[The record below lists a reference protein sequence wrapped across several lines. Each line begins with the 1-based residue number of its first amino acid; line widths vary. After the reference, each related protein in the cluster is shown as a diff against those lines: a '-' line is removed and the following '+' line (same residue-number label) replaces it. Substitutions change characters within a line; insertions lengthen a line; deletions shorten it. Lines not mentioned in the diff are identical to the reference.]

1 MYLLKR
7 TLTQSS
13 PIFPSEHKSCNKYQ
27 HVDHNEIYH
36 VAMQQILLFST
47 GFLHPHDLC
56 VCVCVCLNCAS
67 VYTLVNACSVV
78 DTCSLRASLCVSFQ
92 ESNPYST
99 VAPDP
104 TELDC
109 RYCVLQLNVPYSAL
123 KYSPDKNTGWDSN
136 TFRNTHYAHL

>member
-1 MYLLKR
+1 MYLLKW
-7 TLTQSS
+7 TLTQSV

-36 VAMQQILLFST
+36 VAVQQILPFST

-56 VCVCVCLNCAS
+56 VCVCVFVNCAS
-67 VYTLVNACSVV
+67 VDTLVNACSVV
-78 DTCSLRASLCVSFQ
+78 GACSLRVFLCVSFQ
-92 ESNPYST
+92 EANPYST

-104 TELDC
+104 TELDH
-109 RYCVLQLNVPYSAL
+109 RYCVMQLNAPYSAL
-123 KYSPDKNTGWDSN
+123 KYSPDKNTGWDRG